1 MGKIVAPY
9 RNIVLVWRLLRD
21 PRVPI
26 FLKLIIPLVGVYLVS
41 PVDLVRDF
49 THPFFGRI
57 DDLLVLMIGLI
68 VFVKLSPS
76 RIAQE
81 HIQKIWGAGRKEQG
95 DVTEAEYKVLQDE
108 EGE

>member
-1 MGKIVAPY
+1 MRKIVAPY

-21 PRVPI
+21 PRVPL
-26 FLKLIIPLVGVYLVS
+26 FLKFIIPMAGFSVLWPL
-41 PVDLVRDF
+41 DLVKDF
-49 THPFFGRI
+49 IPIFGRV
-57 DDLLVLMIGLI
+57 DDLLALIIGLI

-81 HIQKIWGAGRKEQG
+81 HRQNIWGTGRKEQG

>member
-1 MGKIVAPY
+1 MGKILDIY
-9 RNIVLVWRLLRD
+9 RNVVLAWRLLWD
-21 PRVPI
+21 PRIPI
-26 FLKLIIPLVGVYLVS
+26 FLKFIIPLTGFYLLF
-41 PVDLVRDF
+41 PLDLVRDF

-57 DDLLVLMIGLI
+57 DDLLVLIIGLI

-81 HIQKIWGAGRKEQG
+81 HRQNIWGTGRKEQG